1 MTTSP
6 IFRRIAALQE
16 DRPWGS
22 FLDAGTGLHSL
33 QWVAS
38 LPTERWTAVT
48 GAGSMETQVR
58 RALRSRMR
66 TQDRIVRGNWSDPA
80 LLAGETY
87 DTVLADYLLGALDG
101 FAPYGQY
108 ELFQRLR
115 PLVGNRLY
123 VVGLEPYVPYF
134 PEDPAGRMICELGRV
149 RDACLLLANER
160 PYREYPMEWT
170 LKQIRQ
176 AGLRIIDST
185 QFPIRY
191 GRRYIDSQIRMCETR
206 LARFSDQGVAAAMKA
221 HLASLE
227 ERACRLHDELGGLR
241 HGFDYLIA
249 AEPG

>member
-1 MTTSP
+1 MTSSP
-6 IFRRIAALQE
+6 IFRRIATLQE
-16 DRPWGS
+16 NQPWGS

-38 LPTERWTAVT
+38 LQTERWTAVT
-48 GAGSMETQVR
+48 GADSMAAQVR
-58 RALRSRMR
+58 RAVRSRMR
-66 TQDRIVRGNWSDPA
+66 PQDSIVLGNWSDPA

-87 DTVLADYLLGALDG
+87 DVVLADYLLGALDG

-115 PLVGNRLY
+115 PLVGKRLY

-134 PEDPAGRMICELGRV
+134 PQDPAGQVICELGRV
-149 RDACLLLANER
+149 RDACLLLAEER

-176 AGLRIIDST
+176 AGLRVIDST

-206 LARFSDQGVAAAMKA
+206 LARFRDPGVAAAMKA
-221 HLASLE
+221 HLAGLE

-241 HGFDYLIA
+241 HGFDYLVA
-249 AEPG
+249 AEPC